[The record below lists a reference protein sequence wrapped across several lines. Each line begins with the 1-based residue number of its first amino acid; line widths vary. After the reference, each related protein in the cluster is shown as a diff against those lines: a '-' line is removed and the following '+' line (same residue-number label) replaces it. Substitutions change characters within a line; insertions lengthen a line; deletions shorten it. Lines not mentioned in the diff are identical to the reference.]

1 MRRAAVGSTLGLVLL
16 LLACHTGC
24 QPAAPRVPEATVDR
38 LNAIYQAYHDATA
51 KLGRAPR
58 NLNELKPH
66 FPATLPADDLL
77 TSPHDGERYVLVW
90 NIDPRQP
97 PVHETPPLLAF
108 EHSGASGE
116 FDVLTTMGTARISEA
131 ELKQHLQVTPGARR
145 PRKESLSRVD

>member
-1 MRRAAVGSTLGLVLL
+1 VGIVLL
-16 LLACHTGC
+16 LLAGQIGC

-38 LNAIYQAYHDATA
+38 LNTIYLAYHEATA

-58 NLNELKPH
+58 NLNELQPH
-66 FPATLPADDLL
+66 FPTTLPADDLL
-77 TSPHDGERYVLVW
+77 TSPHDGKRYVLVW

-108 EHSGASGE
+108 EHTGANGE
-116 FDVLTTMGTARISEA
+116 FDVLTTMGTARVSEA
-131 ELKQHLQVTPGARR
+131 ELIQHLQVTPGARR